1 MDTHTQDRRLN
12 GWKEIGSYLGRV
24 VRTAQRWENQL
35 GMPVHR
41 PATRKR
47 TAVIAFPHE
56 LDSWLVRN
64 RPRLDSYEPS
74 ESMGSMADI
83 ALLSE
88 KLNRLQQ
95 EASMLALEIERARGE
110 IPASLKSHTNNLITI
125 PNVPTDSKRGSATL
139 DRLKLNIKSIRF
151 DAFASPQNCVSW
163 DEPEEE
169 LSG

>member
-1 MDTHTQDRRLN
+1 MDTNTQDRRLN

-24 VRTAQRWENQL
+24 VRTAQRWETQL

-47 TAVIAFPHE
+47 TAVIAFPQE

-74 ESMGSMADI
+74 ESIGSMADI
-83 ALLSE
+83 AMLSE

-95 EASMLALEIERARGE
+95 ETSILALEIERARGE
-110 IPASLKSHTNNLITI
+110 IPGTLKSNSHNLITI
-125 PNVPTDSKRGSATL
+125 PERPD
-139 DRLKLNIKSIRF
+139 
-151 DAFASPQNCVSW
+151 
-163 DEPEEE
+163 
-169 LSG
+169 